1 MRVDLQAISKG
12 RKGRA
17 LPETSVTYRT
27 GEAVLASAET
37 EQRPTVLGL
46 LASGRMR
53 PDSGTITIDGRED
66 AAAMRRSIALVDA
79 PDVSDPDSNVLLV
92 GVVEEELMFAG
103 QRSHPVA
110 ALRWLEQ
117 YGLRGLATT
126 PISDVEPAAR
136 LRVLCELAV
145 LRKGVEGFVLVAP
158 DRHGGEPLVWWRL
171 AREFAGRG
179 LAVLAIA
186 GKASERLILQDDR
199 PSEEIAEPEGKP

>member
-1 MRVDLQAISKG
+1 
-12 RKGRA
+12 
-17 LPETSVTYRT
+17 
-27 GEAVLASAET
+27 
-37 EQRPTVLGL
+37 
-46 LASGRMR
+46 
-53 PDSGTITIDGRED
+53 
-66 AAAMRRSIALVDA
+66 MRRSIALVDA

-186 GKASERLILQDDR
+186 GKASERLILQEERR
-199 PSEEIAEPEGKP
+199 PEQSEQPEGEP